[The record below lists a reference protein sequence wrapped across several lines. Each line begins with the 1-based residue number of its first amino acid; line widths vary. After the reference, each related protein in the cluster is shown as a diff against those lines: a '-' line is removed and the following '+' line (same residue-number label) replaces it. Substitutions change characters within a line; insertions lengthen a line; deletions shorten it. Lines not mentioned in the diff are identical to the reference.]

1 MEYLQRAQNIRNCI
15 VPPISRLGWM
25 RPEKLIKFMEA
36 IMSYSIK
43 QTAPGKF
50 EITDEHSIYWHEGT
64 RASAEAFIQSVHR
77 RNLEL
82 DALSE
87 DEFNAMYRELVAA

>member
-1 MEYLQRAQNIRNCI
+1 VDAARQLNQ
-15 VPPISRLGWM
+15 
-25 RPEKLIKFMEA
+25 FMEA

-50 EITDEHSIYWHEGT
+50 EITDAWSIYWHEGD
-64 RASAEAFIQSVHR
+64 RASAETFIQSVHR

-82 DALSE
+82 DSMTDAELM
-87 DEFNAMYRELVAA
+87 ALVAA

>member
-1 MEYLQRAQNIRNCI
+1 M
-15 VPPISRLGWM
+15 PPISRLGM
-25 RPEKLIKFMEA
+25 DAALQLNQFYGA
-36 IMSYSIK
+36 IMAYSIK

-82 DALSE
+82 EALSD
-87 DEFNAMYRELVAA
+87 DEFDAMYRELVAA